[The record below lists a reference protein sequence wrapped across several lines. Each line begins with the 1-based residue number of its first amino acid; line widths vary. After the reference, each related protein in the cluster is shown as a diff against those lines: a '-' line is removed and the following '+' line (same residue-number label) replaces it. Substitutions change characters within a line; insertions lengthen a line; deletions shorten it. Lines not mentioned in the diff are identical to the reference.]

1 MPMTV
6 TFTCEPGIE
15 RTAHSDDVGA
25 CAAPTD
31 ISQICPLHLLEACPK
46 EVVELITH
54 LLAQLAQQSEI
65 IDRQQ
70 EVIESLQA
78 QLGKNS
84 SNSGKPPSSDGLSKP
99 RPSSLREKS
108 GKKSGGQSGHEGRTL
123 QAVEKPDHIKVIPV
137 TKCRHCDAPL
147 QEIETVSYEK
157 RQVFDIP
164 PVGVEVTEHRAE
176 IKPCPGCGQLNTGQ
190 FPLNVTQPVQY
201 GLRIK
206 AYAAYLNNYHFIPL
220 ERTCELIADLY
231 NHPITEA
238 AVLQSNIMLAKS
250 VEPANAQIKEQLIHS
265 PVVHCDETGLRAEG
279 KLHWLHVASTET
291 LTHYGF
297 HPKRGKEAMD
307 AVGILPELTTTA
319 VHDHWKPYFKY
330 SNASHALCNA
340 HHIRELKFVHQQYQQ
355 EWASEMIALLIEIK
369 ALVDKVRPYQDHLLP
384 AQIADFEARYQ
395 AILIKGF
402 EANPPEEPIPKKRGR
417 PKQSPSKNLL
427 DRLCAYQPEVLGFMS
442 DFRIPFDNNQAERD
456 VRMAKV
462 KEKVSGGFRT
472 RDGAAL
478 FCQIRGYI
486 STVRKNGQRVID
498 ALIAALKG
506 NPFVP
511 EATPSLQD
519 GEGISNNIC
528 HPP

>member
-1 MPMTV
+1 MHMTV
-6 TFTCEPGIE
+6 TFACEPGIE

-25 CAAPTD
+25 CVAPTD

-84 SNSGKPPSSDGLSKP
+84 SNSGKPPSSDGFNKP

-108 GKKSGGQSGHEGRTL
+108 GKKSGGQSGHEGHTL

-238 AVLQSNIMLAKS
+238 AVLQSNTMLASS

-265 PVVHCDETGLRAEG
+265 PVVHFDETGLRAVG
-279 KLHWLHVASTET
+279 QLHWLHVASTQT
-291 LTHYGF
+291 LTHYSF
-297 HPKRGKEAMD
+297 QPKRGKEGMD
-307 AVGILPELTTTA
+307 AAGILPKLTGTA

-330 SNASHALCNA
+330 TNASHSLCNA
-340 HHIRELKFVHQQYQQ
+340 HHLRELKFIDQQYRQ
-355 EWASEMIALLIEIK
+355 EWANEMTALLMEIK
-369 ALVDKVRPYQDHLLP
+369 ALVSKSRPHQDKLP
-384 AQIADFEARYQ
+384 PEQLAEFEARYEEII
-395 AILIKGF
+395 AKGLL
-402 EANPPEEPIPKKRGR
+402 ANPPPEPIPKKRGR
-417 PKQSPSKNLL
+417 PKQSPPKNLL
-427 DRLCAYQPEVLGFMS
+427 DRLSAYQPEVLGFMC

-498 ALIAALKG
+498 TLIDALKG

-511 EATPSLQD
+511 EEPVSAS
-519 GEGISNNIC
+519 ERHEI
-528 HPP
+528 